1 VTSSLIAA
9 GLRSAVE
16 SALNL
21 ALSADPASQI
31 ALANLAGKTIALT
44 ITDINVRWC
53 IHLNYPLVLLDT
65 ETSAANSQLT
75 GRLQDFLGLSLKNSV
90 SFSQTGVTHSGDIQL
105 LNSCIHILKNLDLDL
120 GSLVSEHLGPLSGA
134 LTDQIRQV
142 GTQIKHTLTK
152 MPPFIG
158 DYLQHELQL
167 TPSKPQIDAFTADIH
182 ELRSS
187 VERLTA
193 RIERLNARLDTELL
207 SQNPHV

>member
-1 VTSSLIAA
+1 MTSSLIAA
-9 GLRSAVE
+9 GLRAAVE

-21 ALSADPASQI
+21 ALSADAASQR
-31 ALANLAGKTIALT
+31 ALTNLAGKSIALS
-44 ITDINVRWC
+44 ITDINLRWC
-53 IHLNYPLVLLDT
+53 IHLNYPIVLLDT
-65 ETSAANSQLT
+65 DSCEANSQLT

-105 LNSCIHILKNLDLDL
+105 LNSCIGLLKNLDLDL
-120 GSLVSEHLGPLSGA
+120 GSVVSEHLGPLSGA
-134 LTDQIRQV
+134 LTDQIQQV
-142 GTQIKHTLTK
+142 GAQIKHILTK
-152 MPPFIG
+152 MPPFFG

-182 ELRSS
+182 ELRSN
-187 VERLTA
+187 VERLAA